1 MKRLGVRLSADS
13 LLDFPTGTMFWAKTE
28 ALRPLFDLGLTYQD
42 FEAEEGQID
51 GTLAHAIERCLL
63 LVAELRGFGHA
74 KVIADSQSNDAVTMS
89 ASYRDVSY
97 MLRRY
102 APRLLGSKGTS
113 STAYS
118 VIAELYPVTIARS
131 ALPGRRLNILLPT
144 MKPMK
149 IYGGITSAIGCARG
163 LFTALKDFSDIRVIV
178 TSDDVDA
185 DSMRECAT
193 RLGMLFAL
201 TEPNDDVTGAVLVNL
216 NSRRNLPLALR
227 AGDVFFATAW
237 WTADLAF
244 RLRDYQFEL
253 FRGAPRVV
261 YLI

>member
-1 MKRLGVRLSADS
+1 
-13 LLDFPTGTMFWAKTE
+13 
-28 ALRPLFDLGLTYQD
+28 
-42 FEAEEGQID
+42 
-51 GTLAHAIERCLL
+51 
-63 LVAELRGFGHA
+63 
-74 KVIADSQSNDAVTMS
+74 
-89 ASYRDVSY
+89 
-97 MLRRY
+97 
-102 APRLLGSKGTS
+102 
-113 STAYS
+113 

-227 AGDVFFATAW
+227 AGDVFFCH
-237 WTADLAF
+237 
-244 RLRDYQFEL
+244 
-253 FRGAPRVV
+253 RVV
-261 YLI
+261 DGGLGLSLAGLSVRVIPWSTEGRVSDLGL